1 MDEQRLLDHWLAPE
15 GAGQPMAVVATSFTF
30 DTDFFRDNCLARF
43 LGMRVALG
51 EGSTSSL
58 VQLNELEECLAQV
71 TATAIIDRS
80 AGVEARNLRWDVLPV
95 VHKGGLLHA
104 KTAMLMWE
112 NSIRIII
119 GSANLTPAGYRRQQ
133 EIAVAFELESNG
145 QVPRNFWDD
154 YAEELRRILL
164 LVPDE
169 VTATGPKSRA
179 LAAVDLLEQR
189 IREVAPPARTDA
201 RVTLAP
207 SRPGQSALDVLRD
220 SWVGPK
226 ARRLKAM
233 SPYWDR
239 EDAGKSDAVRA
250 LTGLLAATG
259 EASAHLAVPIRVSD
273 AGQLTNAPDGL
284 PKRACRQGLTIEL
297 DGVSDYPGNEFRR
310 LHAKALLVESDEW
323 VSLMIGS
330 SNMTSAGLGL
340 NPAAGNIEL
349 NVIFGAPRSSALG
362 KALQE
367 VLPESKLIDTD
378 AIRFGP
384 LDDEQEDEP
393 SGAVLPAA
401 FLSAVLSRC
410 GEYWELLMKV
420 DPPELPQW
428 WEAKTTDNKL
438 SVASSD
444 SSISGDVVRYQVANG
459 EALPLGLIVKWTDPK
474 GHEQH
479 ADWIINVAEPAD
491 LPLDDRLRAI
501 PIDLIIQALSLR
513 GVGPSI
519 TFERLL
525 ESWDANERPSTA
537 NLLLDPLR
545 AYDDSRALLRE
556 MSTYGR
562 ALDTLCRQLSRPCP
576 TAAALSWR
584 LTGVISPARLTE
596 GWVKQHADGK
606 LSLELA
612 HFLLAEIQVTLHR
625 VDWAA
630 AVQGLDEIAVA
641 KAKSVM
647 QSRWQ
652 AAYDR
657 LPPLLPGSELHEYV
671 RESVA
676 LHAS

>member
-1 MDEQRLLDHWLAPE
+1 
-15 GAGQPMAVVATSFTF
+15 
-30 DTDFFRDNCLARF
+30 
-43 LGMRVALG
+43 
-51 EGSTSSL
+51 
-58 VQLNELEECLAQV
+58 
-71 TATAIIDRS
+71 
-80 AGVEARNLRWDVLPV
+80 
-95 VHKGGLLHA
+95 
-104 KTAMLMWE
+104 
-112 NSIRIII
+112 
-119 GSANLTPAGYRRQQ
+119 
-133 EIAVAFELESNG
+133 
-145 QVPRNFWDD
+145 
-154 YAEELRRILL
+154 
-164 LVPDE
+164 
-169 VTATGPKSRA
+169 
-179 LAAVDLLEQR
+179 
-189 IREVAPPARTDA
+189 
-201 RVTLAP
+201 
-207 SRPGQSALDVLRD
+207 
-220 SWVGPK
+220 
-226 ARRLKAM
+226 
-233 SPYWDR
+233 
-239 EDAGKSDAVRA
+239 
-250 LTGLLAATG
+250 
-259 EASAHLAVPIRVSD
+259 
-273 AGQLTNAPDGL
+273 
-284 PKRACRQGLTIEL
+284 
-297 DGVSDYPGNEFRR
+297 
-310 LHAKALLVESDEW
+310 
-323 VSLMIGS
+323 
-330 SNMTSAGLGL
+330 
-340 NPAAGNIEL
+340 
-349 NVIFGAPRSSALG
+349 
-362 KALQE
+362 
-367 VLPESKLIDTD
+367 
-378 AIRFGP
+378 
-384 LDDEQEDEP
+384 
-393 SGAVLPAA
+393 
-401 FLSAVLSRC
+401 
-410 GEYWELLMKV
+410 MKV